1 MAISVLRR
9 MVDNSLL
16 SHLSSAAMKS
26 STSVDPTDHKKAKHK
41 LKKFLSGRPTLQSIR
56 DKGYIKGNAERRV
69 QQERKPF
76 TSTVQTERRRVYD
89 HSNI

>member
-9 MVDNSLL
+9 VVDNSFL

-26 STSVDPTDHKKAKHK
+26 STGVDATDHKKTKHK

-56 DKGYIKGNAERRV
+56 DKGYIKGNGEK
-69 QQERKPF
+69 Q
-76 TSTVQTERRRVYD
+76 TTVASLFSVPAA
-89 HSNI
+89 